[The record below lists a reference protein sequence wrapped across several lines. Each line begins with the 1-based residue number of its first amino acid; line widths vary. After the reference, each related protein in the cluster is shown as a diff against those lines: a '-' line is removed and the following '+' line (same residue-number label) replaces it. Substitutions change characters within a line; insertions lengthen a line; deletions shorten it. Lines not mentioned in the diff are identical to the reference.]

1 MVQTH
6 KHTFT
11 RVTDKTKSNANWY
24 TKHLPPHP
32 VHPLIHPH
40 HLAHHSCSFANWGVS
55 TSPLSTHTQ
64 THTYHNSNYIIRIQ
78 YNMHHFHQMFSWI
91 VVWWISALIMMD
103 VCVSYPLWRRGK
115 TRKQRRIN
123 YLLLFERQ
131 FLTEFCLIYLSRFI
145 WEFWISPLANSKEDS
160 IQTIVFYMNET
171 QLHLESNLSFG
182 KFMWLWKILKK
193 KKILACE
200 IYYV

>member
-1 MVQTH
+1 MQIDTQNTFPRIPFTLSSTHTTSLITPAALQTV
-6 KHTFT
+6 
-11 RVTDKTKSNANWY
+11 R
-24 TKHLPPHP
+24 
-32 VHPLIHPH
+32 
-40 HLAHHSCSFANWGVS
+40 SFNF
-55 TSPLSTHTQ
+55 LHTHTQ

-131 FLTEFCLIYLSRFI
+131 FLTEFCLIYLSWCK

-160 IQTIVFYMNET
+160 IQTTVFYMNET
-171 QLHLESNLSFG
+171 QFHLESNLSFG
-182 KFMWLWKILKK
+182 KFMWLKNPEKK
-193 KKILACE
+193 KEILACK